1 MAKKPDPHEVMTAA
15 LILRGKEVNV
25 GQLNQNPIENA
36 TVLVQDLVDRW
47 VDKIVGGSG
56 DAGFFT
62 VTGDTKVPNMV
73 NLAKALSVSN
83 YVLGQIN
90 DVNAKI
96 ITVWQTGKKWA
107 TEIAK
112 FNPDV
117 PTIKNYNSSDII
129 LKVKTS
135 GKNEAIHYWGL
146 SLKKRGVKEA
156 DPTLLN
162 KPLLGP
168 VGFMTKRFASAEV
181 TKIQKAKEK
190 FFLGALNIASG
201 GEYEGKDIN
210 KMSHKDVLAALDK
223 IFKRDRTGKRNMLT
237 GQGMYDGNKNIYFEE
252 MHKAFMKF
260 DNDKKFFEEFFDLI
274 FKINLDT
281 YIQDAVFH
289 FSLMTGVGDY
299 KDNRLIVEPPVEK
312 EGRLTSE
319 IFRKMFKDPDVT
331 NFTLQ
336 MATPRNKK
344 VHAWED
350 GKKTAAKLFYEM
362 VIGKKPAISIVDL
375 EVRYKGDL
383 KPQPQFQVFINKVR
397 KNSFHH
403 EYKKVASTEALG
415 RTKWF

>member
-1 MAKKPDPHEVMTAA
+1 
-15 LILRGKEVNV
+15 
-25 GQLNQNPIENA
+25 
-36 TVLVQDLVDRW
+36 
-47 VDKIVGGSG
+47 
-56 DAGFFT
+56 
-62 VTGDTKVPNMV
+62 
-73 NLAKALSVSN
+73 
-83 YVLGQIN
+83 
-90 DVNAKI
+90 
-96 ITVWQTGKKWA
+96 
-107 TEIAK
+107 
-112 FNPDV
+112 
-117 PTIKNYNSSDII
+117 
-129 LKVKTS
+129 
-135 GKNEAIHYWGL
+135 
-146 SLKKRGVKEA
+146 
-156 DPTLLN
+156 
-162 KPLLGP
+162 
-168 VGFMTKRFASAEV
+168 
-181 TKIQKAKEK
+181 
-190 FFLGALNIASG
+190 
-201 GEYEGKDIN
+201 
-210 KMSHKDVLAALDK
+210 
-223 IFKRDRTGKRNMLT
+223 MLT
-237 GQGMYDGNKNIYFEE
+237 GQGIYDGYKNIYFEE

-281 YIQDAVFH
+281 YIKDAVFH

-319 IFRKMFKDPDVT
+319 IFRKMFKDPDTT

-350 GKKTAAKLFYEM
+350 GQKTAAKLFYEM
-362 VIGKKPAISIVDL
+362 VIGKRPAVSIVDL

>member
-1 MAKKPDPHEVMTAA
+1 MAKPDPHEVMTAA
-15 LILRGKEVNV
+15 LILRGEAVNV
-25 GQLNQNPIENA
+25 QQLNRDPIKNA

-47 VDKIVGGSG
+47 VNKIVGGSG

-62 VTGDTKVPNMV
+62 EAGGTKVPNMV

-83 YVLGQIN
+83 YVVDQID
-90 DVNAKI
+90 DVGAKI
-96 ITVWQTGKKWA
+96 ETVWQTGKQWA
-107 TEIAK
+107 GEIRK

-129 LKVKTS
+129 LKVQTGGKT
-135 GKNEAIHYWGL
+135 EAIHYWGL

-162 KPLLGP
+162 KPVLGD
-168 VGFMTKRFASAEV
+168 VGFMTKRFSGAEV

-201 GEYEGKDIN
+201 GEYEGKDIK
-210 KMSHKDVLAALDK
+210 KMSHKEVLASLDK

-237 GQGMYDGNKNIYFEE
+237 GQGIYDGNKNIYFEE

-281 YIQDAVFH
+281 YIKDAVFH

-319 IFRKMFKDPDVT
+319 IFRKMFKDPDTT

-362 VIGKKPAISIVDL
+362 VIGKSPAVSIVDL

-403 EYKKVASTEALG
+403 EYKKVAKTEALG

>member
-146 SLKKRGVKEA
+146 SRLKK
-156 DPTLLN
+156 
-162 KPLLGP
+162 
-168 VGFMTKRFASAEV
+168 SSV
-181 TKIQKAKEK
+181 T
-190 FFLGALNIASG
+190 SP
-201 GEYEGKDIN
+201 
-210 KMSHKDVLAALDK
+210 S
-223 IFKRDRTGKRNMLT
+223 
-237 GQGMYDGNKNIYFEE
+237 
-252 MHKAFMKF
+252 
-260 DNDKKFFEEFFDLI
+260 
-274 FKINLDT
+274 INL
-281 YIQDAVFH
+281 
-289 FSLMTGVGDY
+289 
-299 KDNRLIVEPPVEK
+299 
-312 EGRLTSE
+312 
-319 IFRKMFKDPDVT
+319 
-331 NFTLQ
+331 
-336 MATPRNKK
+336 
-344 VHAWED
+344 
-350 GKKTAAKLFYEM
+350 
-362 VIGKKPAISIVDL
+362 
-375 EVRYKGDL
+375 
-383 KPQPQFQVFINKVR
+383 
-397 KNSFHH
+397 
-403 EYKKVASTEALG
+403 
-415 RTKWF
+415 